1 MLIRERGVGLG
12 TLIVALF
19 GLAVAPLAMADDKS
33 DIMALVKSY
42 GDLEDDL
49 AAQAKLIRDDRVM
62 ITNIR
67 QTDNAK
73 NMEIQMASRKA
84 NEAVAGGKTKFIT
97 TIESPHVAIY
107 GNTAVA
113 SFVRTFAVFP
123 HNQPPAGGDPNWVT
137 LVLVKEGGK
146 WGIAHTHM
154 SPAGGN

>member
-1 MLIRERGVGLG
+1 MWILEKGARLA
-12 TLIVALF
+12 TLLLVLS
-19 GLAVAPLAMADDKS
+19 GLAFAPAAMADDMD
-33 DIMALVKSY
+33 DIMSLISRY
-42 GDLEDDL
+42 GDTEGDL
-49 AAQAKLIRDDRVM
+49 DAQSRLIRDDRVM

-73 NMEIQMASRKA
+73 NMMIQKETRAAM
-84 NEAVAGGKTKFIT
+84 EAVNGGKTRWIT

-113 SFVRTFAVFP
+113 SFVRTFTVLP
-123 HNQPPAGGDPNWVT
+123 HNQPPAGGNPNWVT
-137 LVLVKEGGK
+137 LVLVKEGGR

>member
-1 MLIRERGVGLG
+1 MSIFKRGAGLG
-12 TLIVALF
+12 TLIVALL
-19 GLAVAPLAMADDKS
+19 GLAFAPVALADDRD
-33 DIMALVKSY
+33 DILALLARY
-42 GDLEDDL
+42 GDLEDNL
-49 AAQAKLIRDDRVM
+49 AEQAKLMRDDRVM

-73 NMEIQMASRKA
+73 NMETQMALRKQG
-84 NEAVAGGKTKFIT
+84 EAVNGGKTRFIT
-97 TIESPHVAIY
+97 SIESPHVAIY

-113 SFVRTFAVFP
+113 SFMRTFTVLP
-123 HNQPPAGGDPNWVT
+123 HNQPPAGGNPNWVT